1 MSESW
6 GSTDAGGS
14 SARARTLCHS
24 HTLPPSQI
32 HHHCHRGFPV
42 KVLQPRKPQKWMG
55 FFCQIC
61 RYIVLTAAKEMSVGA
76 ITLILQGLFLLVLI
90 GLQDR
95 SAPSGPRRPKNATI
109 IYISDRAY
117 HYPRP
122 LTPLFAFEADFLV
135 YLHVLSNWQR
145 VRLSNFHV
153 YEIINDS
160 QCPDSFH
167 RCFFLFF
174 VIQP

>member
-1 MSESW
+1 MQRLWRRRRNARTAPPPLQLNSIANLTIHFTTISTCVASTILTKQVWCSCTGFTCCRSERCPVSESW

-14 SARARTLCHS
+14 SARARTLCHR

-76 ITLILQGLFLLVLI
+76 ITLILQGLFLLV
-90 GLQDR
+90 
-95 SAPSGPRRPKNATI
+95 
-109 IYISDRAY
+109 
-117 HYPRP
+117 
-122 LTPLFAFEADFLV
+122 
-135 YLHVLSNWQR
+135 
-145 VRLSNFHV
+145 
-153 YEIINDS
+153 
-160 QCPDSFH
+160 
-167 RCFFLFF
+167 
-174 VIQP
+174 